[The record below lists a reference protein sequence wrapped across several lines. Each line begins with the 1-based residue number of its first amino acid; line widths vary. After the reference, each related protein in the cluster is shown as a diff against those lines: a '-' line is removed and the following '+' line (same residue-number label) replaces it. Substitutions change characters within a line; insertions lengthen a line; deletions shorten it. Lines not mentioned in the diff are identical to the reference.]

1 MSDVRKF
8 AVLAVLALLLVLPAV
23 VAQEAEAKQQIQS
36 YIDRIF
42 GFVAWISGA
51 LAGLLIAFA
60 GLQYML
66 AGNPADKQAVISK
79 FRNLVIGLAV
89 VSMAGAIAKLIIP

>member
-60 GLQYML
+60 GLQYMMSS
-66 AGNPADKQAVISK
+66 NPADKQAVISK

>member
-1 MSDVRKF
+1 MDKMKGV
-8 AVLAVLALLLVLPAV
+8 AVLAVLALLLALPAA
-23 VAQEAEAKQQIQS
+23 VAQEAEAKQQIKS

-51 LAGLLIAFA
+51 LAALLIALA